1 LKPRSEAK
9 SLTPFDSLIYAQP
22 LRGEAIIISYALLLF
37 TAVLALANLAT
48 VGRAHRAI
56 LRGDWFAHRNM
67 MLASLALWGLTLLAA
82 AGGFFGLFPFAPGI
96 MRGIIMAL
104 SALWLAL
111 ALITSAALALTLYR
125 VARHEL
131 LPHKLLARKTIRLWR
146 AACLANTIIPLCL
159 LAAPFFPGG

>member
-1 LKPRSEAK
+1 MKPRSEAK

-67 MLASLALWGLTLLAA
+67 MLVSLALWGLTLLAA
-82 AGGFFGLFPFAPGI
+82 AGMMEAKQGLSQDQS
-96 MRGIIMAL
+96 L
-104 SALWLAL
+104 Q
-111 ALITSAALALTLYR
+111 TVAAASSGAAGSSEDASGKYR
-125 VARHEL
+125 S
-131 LPHKLLARKTIRLWR
+131 
-146 AACLANTIIPLCL
+146 
-159 LAAPFFPGG
+159 